1 MDIQQNNPNSNG
13 EPIYELMNVAQLKAI
28 LDTKQI
34 DYSNVISRDHLII
47 LAKYGMKV
55 DSTPLPNIYLSLF
68 EVFI

>member
-28 LDTKQI
+28 LDAKQI
-34 DYSNVISRDHLII
+34 DYSNVISRDHLIV

>member
-28 LDTKQI
+28 LDAKQI